1 MAEGT
6 HLDSDY
12 LDRRASRLRERTFLG
27 GSRISTRVGILI
39 FLGLVAAAAMATVLW
54 YADKQAST
62 MMNGWLSNSRVV
74 TVLVRI
80 EDGLAQARQRQNDFQ
95 SNQDV
100 SIVESHKMA
109 TAELAEDLAVL
120 DSVVG
125 DIDVRR
131 EIATVQEG
139 FQQYVTLF
147 EETITAEQELGLTNE
162 DGLRGQ
168 ISQATEG
175 LRSAV
180 EAAQVNDLDDRI
192 TQLGQKVRLVG
203 VPLSDQ
209 DRGLLELEYDAIS
222 NGVETAIAEET
233 TRRAIQG
240 LIDAHRT
247 AALAFINARTVL
259 AADPQRFAQIFD
271 YIDPSL
277 SAIRAYAQAAT
288 EHSPQAFII
297 QRERLRLEVG
307 GAALAI
313 LIVYVLVAVIVLRS
327 VASPL
332 RRVSMAA
339 ARLAQGDKVV
349 AVPAQGN
356 NDAVGD
362 LARALDGWMDD
373 LVEADHLRLE
383 LEDAKARLETA
394 LTSETSAIQR
404 ADAAETTA
412 REVAEQM
419 AAAAAVA
426 AVAVTD
432 APIPQTE
439 TPVITEQPMVTAAP
453 EVTATPYPL
462 ETAAPDE
469 IYDDS
474 EYYDVLPEE
483 LEAGVHVPS
492 LAYQVDSARARS
504 GESGPI
510 FTVSQQLSQFTDYI
524 SAAARDVER
533 TEVLIRTLGDASL
546 LVDELT
552 DTIAGF
558 RDQTHAL
565 VFAASDASAEQAEAL
580 APRFQAIRDVT
591 DRAERIVEAVRGAV
605 DEVVG
610 VSHDIAETASTQAL
624 DATRKLLAQSE
635 HLQAMLDDVMSK
647 LNPSTDGQPDDGSL

>member
-27 GSRISTRVGILI
+27 GYRISTRIGFMI
-39 FLGLVAAAAMATVLW
+39 FLGLAAAAAMATVLW
-54 YADKQAST
+54 YADKQASL
-62 MMNGWLSNSRVV
+62 MMNGWLSNSRIV

-80 EDGLAQARQRQNDFQ
+80 EEGLSQARQRQNDFQ
-95 SNQDV
+95 RHRDM
-100 SIVESHKMA
+100 SIVDSHQA
-109 TAELAEDLAVL
+109 ASVDLAEDLAVL

-131 EIATVQEG
+131 EIATVQEA
-139 FQQYVTLF
+139 FQQYVSLF
-147 EETITAEQELGLTNE
+147 DETIAAEQQLGLTND

-168 ISQATEG
+168 FSQATEG

-180 EAAQVNDLDDRI
+180 QAAEITEMDDRI
-192 TQLGQKVRLVG
+192 TQLGQKVRLVD

-209 DRGLLELEYDAIS
+209 DRGLLELEYDAIG
-222 NGVETAIAEET
+222 NAIDEAVSADT
-233 TRRAIQG
+233 TKSAIRS

-259 AADPQRFAQIFD
+259 AADPQRFSQIFD

-288 EHSPQAFII
+288 EQSPQAFIV
-297 QRERLRLEVG
+297 QRERLRFEVG

-313 LIVYVLVAVIVLRS
+313 LVVYVLIAIIVLRS
-327 VASPL
+327 VANPL
-332 RRVSMAA
+332 RRVSMSA

-349 AVPAQGN
+349 AVPAQRN

-394 LTSETSAIQR
+394 LSSETDAIQR
-404 ADAAETTA
+404 ADAAEKTA
-412 REVAEQM
+412 HDVAEQM
-419 AAAAAVA
+419 AAMAIV
-426 AVAVTD
+426 VTE
-432 APIPQTE
+432 APVSQIEAPA
-439 TPVITEQPMVTAAP
+439 ITELPIISAAP
-453 EVTATPYPL
+453 DVTTTPYPA
-462 ETAAPDE
+462 ETVAPEEVYDE
-469 IYDDS
+469 S
-474 EYYDVLPEE
+474 ELYVELPEE

-492 LAYQVDSARARS
+492 LAYQVDAARARS
-504 GESGPI
+504 GEAGPI

-533 TEVLIRTLGDASL
+533 TEVLIRTLGDASI

-565 VFAASDASAEQAEAL
+565 VFAASDASTEQAEAL

-591 DRAERIVEAVRGAV
+591 DRAERIVDAVRGAV

-647 LNPSTDGQPDDGSL
+647 LNPSSNVPPDDSAL